1 MFDLLPAPDLLLA
14 NAAVAFAA
22 FIQTASGIGFAM
34 IAVPLLALIDFAF
47 VPGPSLLAMLALSL
61 AMAAQGW
68 REVDRDGLLTLL
80 PGLVVGTVIGALALG
95 ALPASSLGVLFGSMI
110 LIALAVGRIGIVPRR
125 SPRSFAL
132 FGTAAGVMGTM
143 AGIHGPAL
151 VILYQDAPTRTV
163 RATIALIFIVASC
176 LSLISLYLTDLV
188 DDRALMIGLALWPGV
203 AAGYV
208 LALCARN
215 LIQDSVARRLMLGL
229 ATLSAL
235 LLIAK
240 GLGWL

>member
-1 MFDLLPAPDLLLA
+1 MPDLPLSPDLLLA

-34 IAVPLLALIDFAF
+34 IAVPLLALIDFAL

-61 AMAAQGW
+61 VMGAQGW
-68 REVDRDGLLTLL
+68 READREGLLTLL

-95 ALPASSLGVLFGSMI
+95 ALPASSLGILFGSMI
-110 LIALAVGRIGIVPRR
+110 LIALAVGRIGIVPSR

-132 FGTAAGVMGTM
+132 FGTAAGAMGTM

-151 VILYQDAPTRTV
+151 VILYQNAPTKTV

-176 LSLISLYLTDLV
+176 LSLISLYLSDLI
-188 DDRALMIGLALWPGV
+188 DYRALTTGFALWPGV

-208 LALCARN
+208 LALVARS
-215 LIQDSVARRLMLGL
+215 LIDDQLARRLMLGL